1 MNALLIVAHGS
12 RNPNSNRETEALAD
26 AVRKREHD
34 YEVVEHAY
42 LELAEPTI
50 PSAVGSL
57 VERGVDSITLVPL
70 FLASG
75 NHVERDM
82 PEIMDELTESYPESN
97 FTMTPHIGA
106 NSSFPDLIIG
116 HLTGGP
122 LSLLDKS
129 CMQGS

>member
-1 MNALLIVAHGS
+1 MKALLIVAHGS
-12 RNPNSNRETEALAD
+12 RNPNSNRETEALTEAI
-26 AVRKREHD
+26 RNRELD

-50 PSAVGSL
+50 PSAAASL

-82 PEIMDELTESYPESN
+82 PAIIDDLKNAYPNSHV
-97 FTMTPHIGA
+97 TMKPHIGS
-106 NSSFPDLIIG
+106 NPSFVDLIVDHITEK
-116 HLTGGP
+116 H
-122 LSLLDKS
+122 
-129 CMQGS
+129 